1 MRNFDFSFSLPIVN
15 VLLVNEE
22 AALYNGLEV
31 SNMAE
36 NDIYAALAERHG
48 YRNSVRYRRIL
59 EYLMTPEQAELV
71 ALLPMQYEDIANR
84 LNTSP
89 ATVKK
94 EMEKLYRKGV
104 IFARGPENLEE
115 SSFALGVVQL
125 HDITMC
131 SFDRD
136 EVRDRKLF
144 ELWDDFCVNEW
155 DHDQVS
161 AWLKGEQP
169 QGRVVP
175 AYKAIQNSPEILPCE
190 DMRQIISSARSIAV
204 SYCTCRRRKGA
215 LGKKCKKSHPMV
227 DIQFNLSAEYLI
239 SRNAGKRLTHE
250 EAMALIDKCEEMGLI
265 HTCENS
271 TRMRPRWGMCNCC
284 TDCCMIY
291 EPINRFHAPVTK
303 CIAKSR
309 YEACLDEDL
318 CTGCEICLEW
328 CPFEAI
334 TMVNG
339 SKKEKASI
347 DTEKC
352 MGCGICVLKCDFQ
365 ALSLKLVR
373 PAEHIPQPTP

>member
-1 MRNFDFSFSLPIVN
+1 
-15 VLLVNEE
+15 
-22 AALYNGLEV
+22 
-31 SNMAE
+31 MAE
-36 NDIYAALAERHG
+36 NDTFSNLAERHE
-48 YRNSVRYRRIL
+48 YKDSVRYRRIL
-59 EYLMTPEQAELV
+59 EYLMTTRQAELV
-71 ALLPMQYEDIANR
+71 ALLPMKYEELAKS
-84 LNTSP
+84 LKMKVE
-89 ATVKK
+89 AVKK
-94 EMEKLYRKGV
+94 EVEGLYRKGV

-131 SFDRD
+131 SFDHD

-144 ELWDDFCVNEW
+144 ELWDDFCINEW
-155 DHDQVS
+155 DPNQV
-161 AWLKGEQP
+161 AGWLKGEQP

-175 AYKAIQNSPEILPCE
+175 AYKAIANSHEILPCE
-190 DMRQIISSARSIAV
+190 DMRQIINSARSIAV

-215 LGKKCKKSHPMV
+215 VGKKCKKSHPMV

-239 SRNAGKRLTHE
+239 SRNAGKRLTRE
-250 EAMALIDKCEEMGLI
+250 ETLALIDQCEEMGLI

-271 TRMRPRWGMCNCC
+271 TRLRPRWGMCNCC

-309 YEACLDEDL
+309 YEAHLDEEL
-318 CTGCEICLEW
+318 CTGCEICLDW

-334 TMVNG
+334 NMVSPKG
-339 SKKEKASI
+339 SKEEKASI

-352 MGCGICVLKCDFQ
+352 MGCGICVLKCDYQ

-373 PAEHIPQPTP
+373 PAEHIPSPTL